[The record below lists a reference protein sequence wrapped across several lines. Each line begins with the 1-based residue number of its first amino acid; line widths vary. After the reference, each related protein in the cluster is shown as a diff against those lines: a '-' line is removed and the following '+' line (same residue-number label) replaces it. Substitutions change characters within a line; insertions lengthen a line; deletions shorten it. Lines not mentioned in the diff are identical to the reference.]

1 MKHVQLISRSLRQIN
16 NLYKKMLTKE
26 LSAFELDHHFEALLM
41 LAIQER
47 PVTQNQLAELLQ
59 VDKSRVVSIISYLE
73 QRNLIHIERNP
84 ADRREHYVHLSPHA
98 VSSIPY
104 IERSVEKINELAEF
118 GIEHEKL
125 ATFFE
130 VSEMIQQNLLKQA
143 I

>member
-1 MKHVQLISRSLRQIN
+1 
-16 NLYKKMLTKE
+16 MLTKE

-41 LAIQER
+41 LGIQDH

-59 VDKSRVVSIISYLE
+59 VDKSRVVSIIAYLE
-73 QRNLIHIERNP
+73 QKKLIKIEKNP
-84 ADRREHYVHLSPHA
+84 ADRREHYVHLSSDA

-118 GIEHEKL
+118 GIEDEKL

>member
-26 LSAFELDHHFEALLM
+26 LSAFQLDHHFEALLM
-41 LAIQER
+41 LAIQDR

-59 VDKSRVVSIISYLE
+59 VDKSRVVSIIAYLE
-73 QRNLIHIERNP
+73 QRNLITIEKNP
-84 ADRREHYVHLSPHA
+84 ADRREHYIHLSSDA
-98 VSSIPY
+98 VSSIPN

>member
-16 NLYKKMLTKE
+16 HLYKKMLTKE

-41 LAIQER
+41 LGIQDH

-59 VDKSRVVSIISYLE
+59 VDKSRVVSIIAYLE
-73 QRNLIHIERNP
+73 QKKLIKIEKNP
-84 ADRREHYVHLSPHA
+84 ADRREHYVHLSSDA

-118 GIEHEKL
+118 GIEDEKL

>member
-26 LSAFELDHHFEALLM
+26 LSAFQLDHHFEALLM
-41 LAIQER
+41 LAIQDR

-59 VDKSRVVSIISYLE
+59 VDKSRVVSIIAYLE
-73 QRNLIHIERNP
+73 QRHLITIEKNP
-84 ADRREHYVHLSPHA
+84 ADRREHYIHLSSDA
-98 VSSIPY
+98 VSSIPH

>member
-1 MKHVQLISRSLRQIN
+1 
-16 NLYKKMLTKE
+16 MLTKE
-26 LSAFELDHHFEALLM
+26 LSAFQLDHHFEALLM
-41 LAIQER
+41 LAIQDR

-59 VDKSRVVSIISYLE
+59 VDKSRVVSIIAYLE
-73 QRNLIHIERNP
+73 QRNLITIEKNP
-84 ADRREHYVHLSPHA
+84 ADRREHYIHLSPDA
-98 VSSIPY
+98 VSSIPH

-130 VSEMIQQNLLKQA
+130 VSELIQQNLLKQA

>member
-26 LSAFELDHHFEALLM
+26 LSAFQLDHHFEALLM
-41 LAIQER
+41 LAIQDR

-59 VDKSRVVSIISYLE
+59 VDKSRVVSIIAYLE
-73 QRNLIHIERNP
+73 QRNLIMIEKNP
-84 ADRREHYVHLSPHA
+84 ADRREHYIHLSSDA
-98 VSSIPY
+98 VSSIPH

-130 VSEMIQQNLLKQA
+130 VSELIQQNLLKQA

>member
-26 LSAFELDHHFEALLM
+26 LSAFQLDHHFEALLM
-41 LAIQER
+41 LAIQDR

-59 VDKSRVVSIISYLE
+59 VDKSRVVSIIAYLE
-73 QRNLIHIERNP
+73 QRNLITIEKNP
-84 ADRREHYVHLSPHA
+84 ADRREHYIHLSPDA
-98 VSSIPY
+98 VSSIPH

-130 VSEMIQQNLLKQA
+130 VSELIQQNLLKQA